1 MNRCKTTLASDRSKQ
16 ACIDGQAWIYR
27 TLSIK
32 VGGPKTEHKPK
43 KEINIL
49 IQTHNNRHQDKKIVK
64 NLNM

>member
-1 MNRCKTTLASDRSKQ
+1 MNRCKTTLASDRSEQ
-16 ACIDGQAWIYR
+16 ACIDGQAWINR

-49 IQTHNNRHQDKKIVK
+49 I
-64 NLNM
+64 